1 MVDHLLVGGHNLL
14 QLVNIGPSHVGDLGL
29 VLEEDEGRHSSDL
42 RKQIPLFCFIGNNLK
57 NSHLVLGSN
66 ILAIINVNL
75 QDDHV
80 AHGLGNLLEMWC
92 DHLAWSTPTS
102 RILLNQYEL
111 N

>member
-80 AHGLGNLLEMWC
+80 AHGLGNLLEVGGN
-92 DHLAWSTPTS
+92 HLAWSTPAK
-102 RILLNQYEL
+102 
-111 N
+111 